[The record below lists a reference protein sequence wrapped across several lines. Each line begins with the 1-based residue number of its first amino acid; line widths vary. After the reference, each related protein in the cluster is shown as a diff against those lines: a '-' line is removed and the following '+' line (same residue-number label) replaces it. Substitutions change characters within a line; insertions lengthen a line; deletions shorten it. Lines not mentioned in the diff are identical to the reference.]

1 MSDVAGSFKD
11 QNKDTEDN
19 LRARMGITL
28 GAAQYRPGTDL
39 WATKRI
45 GLLSA
50 PNFGRFLSKD
60 KYRRITRYLSGRRG
74 GANSFKMLENSTEF
88 AAVFLFCMH
97 SGQAGEGCAWC

>member
-11 QNKDTEDN
+11 TNKYTEDN
-19 LRARMGITL
+19 LRAWMGITL

-60 KYRRITRYLSGRRG
+60 KYRRITRYLSGMG
-74 GANSFKMLENSTEF
+74 G
-88 AAVFLFCMH
+88 
-97 SGQAGEGCAWC
+97 G